1 MTVLAWVRE
10 EFFPDQ
16 QGWSGVLAFMAKV
29 GGIWINRGPK
39 VVIPWIKSRR
49 ADLLNCLANPTQAA
63 RDGSFRRVNRAF
75 KHTLGDGDLDQV
87 PRSQLRWMLTA
98 LTALRFMTLPVL
110 VDTASITNPPTGE
123 VKGWDKTI
131 ALFWE
136 DLKAK
141 GVRPSLDWVAAFG
154 PSSGCS

>member
-1 MTVLAWVRE
+1 
-10 EFFPDQ
+10 
-16 QGWSGVLAFMAKV
+16 
-29 GGIWINRGPK
+29 
-39 VVIPWIKSRR
+39 
-49 ADLLNCLANPTQAA
+49 
-63 RDGSFRRVNRAF
+63 
-75 KHTLGDGDLDQV
+75 
-87 PRSQLRWMLTA
+87 MLTA

-154 PSSGCS
+154 PSSGCSWSTGRDGLLLSVYRGSPLKGDGWVSFYGTPVACPAPRGQNREVAHQVEFRTRGKGPFGGFPNWEGFHITT